1 MDTYYSHKFKIFWIL
16 CIFKEKI
23 CTVKTNFVIL
33 FFADLNECE
42 YGKYCDQN
50 CKDVI
55 NGYNCT
61 CQDGYILVNR
71 SRCIVDPRK
80 HVVMKWL
87 LFVLQHCMNLH
98 PIAVMCGVII
108 SSTCESHSVDV
119 IDNEWIIISM
129 GFLLPGLKEP
139 RLFIAN
145 QTTIQQLSRDGKEL
159 RQPSLITPQG
169 TRILA
174 FDLNVAN
181 NSVCWVWITWTS
193 FIQINTYRY
202 IHTHGES
209 HGSVLGFIVQRSRC
223 SDHR

>member
-1 MDTYYSHKFKIFWIL
+1 
-16 CIFKEKI
+16 
-23 CTVKTNFVIL
+23 
-33 FFADLNECE
+33 
-42 YGKYCDQN
+42 
-50 CKDVI
+50 
-55 NGYNCT
+55 
-61 CQDGYILVNR
+61 
-71 SRCIVDPRK
+71 
-80 HVVMKWL
+80 
-87 LFVLQHCMNLH
+87 MNLH

-129 GFLLPGLKEP
+129 VFLLPGLKEP

-181 NSVCWVWITWTS
+181 NSVCWV
-193 FIQINTYRY
+193 
-202 IHTHGES
+202 
-209 HGSVLGFIVQRSRC
+209 
-223 SDHR
+223 